1 MFYSTVLRLLS
12 VALVLVLHNKIDAK
26 PTSAQKVLVCSGST
40 PVGNVLSNSGA
51 YYAIS
56 DSAHN
61 ASGKCSC
68 DDSTGR
74 LECQVQPKF
83 PISVPQGYAVC
94 QAVGQTTCAV
104 SHIYL
109 CQGGKLIGGLNSEGA
124 FYEPGRADK
133 ASGYCQCDPDNKK
146 TNERLLRCPDYPHPR
161 LLLSLNSL
169 KNISNVLRKLTAL
182 LDSENFLPWTTSSS
196 ILYILVSQLPSRFYL
211 SPKTDN

>member
-26 PTSAQKVLVCSGST
+26 PTLAQQVLVCSGST

-109 CQGGKLIGGLNSEGA
+109 CQAGKLIGGLNSEGA

-146 TNERLLRCPDYPHPR
+146 PTNQWLLRCPDYP
-161 LLLSLNSL
+161 
-169 KNISNVLRKLTAL
+169 
-182 LDSENFLPWTTSSS
+182 TSSTS
-196 ILYILVSQLPSRFYL
+196 SFSKFSQKHIQCSKKIDCSSGL
-211 SPKTDN
+211 